1 MAKYHTMKAKILS
14 KRKLSHIWSEFAQY
28 VISYTR
34 SDGRTET
41 QVREIHD
48 TGNGAAILLY
58 HLEKKEIVLIRQ
70 FRLAA
75 MLNEGGDG
83 LLYEVCAGLIED
95 GNAHTTIIKEVK
107 EETGYSIENPEFLFS
122 AYATPG
128 AKTEKIHFFMAPYD
142 KSSENTTKGGLAEEQ
157 EDIEVI
163 HLPFEAAW
171 EAVQEGT
178 IKDLKTITLL
188 LYARLHLFPKK

>member
-1 MAKYHTMKAKILS
+1 MKAKILS

-34 SDGRTET
+34 SDDRTET

-95 GNAHTTIIKEVK
+95 GDTHTTIIKEVK
-107 EETGYSIENPEFLFS
+107 
-122 AYATPG
+122 
-128 AKTEKIHFFMAPYD
+128 
-142 KSSENTTKGGLAEEQ
+142 
-157 EDIEVI
+157 
-163 HLPFEAAW
+163 
-171 EAVQEGT
+171 
-178 IKDLKTITLL
+178 
-188 LYARLHLFPKK
+188 

>member
-1 MAKYHTMKAKILS
+1 MKAKILF

-28 VISYTR
+28 IVHYTR
-34 SDGRTET
+34 TDGRTET

-58 HLEKKEIVLIRQ
+58 NLEKKEVVLIRQ

-95 GNAHTTIIKEVK
+95 GDACATIIKEVK
-107 EETGYSIENPEFLFS
+107 EETGYSIENPTFLFS

-128 AKTEKIHFFMAPYD
+128 AKTEKIYFFTAPYAA
-142 KSSENTTKGGLAEEQ
+142 SSEPTTKGGLVEEQ

-163 HLPFEAAW
+163 HLSFESAW
-171 EAVQEGT
+171 TAVQNGT

-188 LYARLHLFPKK
+188 LYARLHLFPER